1 VILEVFY
8 QDETRVG
15 RLADEPVS
23 GRIVFQYDAEWIR
36 RGIELSPFHLP
47 VAEAGLMVNT
57 APGFQG
63 LPGVFHDSLPDSW
76 GTLLLDARLR
86 AAGLDPE
93 RVSPLVRLSYIGSR
107 GMGALGYRPEADSDH
122 PGIFEAVSL
131 AQVDRESARVLEGK
145 TGHSKEMLALLESGG
160 SAGGA
165 KPKVLVAIRGDQM
178 VIGGGVP
185 PGHEG
190 WLVKLSNVPSGH
202 KDSKQEGRVE
212 YAYSLMALAA
222 GISMPPTRLFEI
234 PSAKGPRGLFGVQR
248 FDRSGS
254 KKIHVHSL
262 AGLLQID
269 FRSITCTYEDW
280 AKAALELSGDFR
292 QVEEIFRRLAFNII
306 TGNCDD
312 HAKNAA
318 FLLDSQGEWKLSPA
332 FDLTHSPGMNRLGT
346 HAMSV
351 CGSRTP
357 GLKELESFAGSF
369 GVASWREILDEV
381 KGAARNWP
389 RFAGDAGVRAP
400 VAKRLGEEFA
410 ASVNVVS

>member
-1 VILEVFY
+1 MILEVFY
-8 QDETRVG
+8 QDDSRVG
-15 RLADEPVS
+15 RLADEPGS
-23 GRIVFQYDAEWIR
+23 GRIFFQYDADWTR

-47 VAEAGLMVNT
+47 VAEAGLLVNA

-63 LPGVFHDSLPDSW
+63 LPGVFHDSLPDYW

-107 GMGALGYRPEADSDH
+107 GMGALGYRPEAESDQ
-122 PGIFEAVSL
+122 PGFFEAVSL
-131 AQVDRESARVLEGK
+131 AQVDRESGRVLEGK
-145 TGHSKEMLALLESGG
+145 TGHSQEMLALLESGC

-165 KPKVLVAIRGDQM
+165 KPKVLVAMRGDQM
-178 VIGGGVP
+178 VIGGGVA
-185 PGHEG
+185 PGHQG
-190 WLVKLSNVPSGH
+190 WLIKLSNVPSGH

-212 YAYSLMALAA
+212 YANSLMARAA
-222 GISMPPTRLFEI
+222 GIAMPPPRLFEI

-248 FDRSGS
+248 FDRGGP
-254 KKIHVHSL
+254 KKIHAHSL

-269 FRSITCTYEDW
+269 FRAITCTYEDF

-292 QVEEIFRRLAFNII
+292 QVEEIFRRLAFNVI

-318 FLLDSQGEWKLSPA
+318 FLLDSRGEWKLSPA
-332 FDLTHSPGMNRLGT
+332 FDLTHSPGMNRLGA

-351 CGSRTP
+351 HGSRTP
-357 GLKELESFAGSF
+357 GLKDLEAFAASF
-369 GVASWREILDEV
+369 GVASWKAILDEV
-381 KGAARNWP
+381 KAAARKWP

-400 VAKRLGEEFA
+400 LTKRLGDEFA
-410 ASVNVVS
+410 VSVKNL